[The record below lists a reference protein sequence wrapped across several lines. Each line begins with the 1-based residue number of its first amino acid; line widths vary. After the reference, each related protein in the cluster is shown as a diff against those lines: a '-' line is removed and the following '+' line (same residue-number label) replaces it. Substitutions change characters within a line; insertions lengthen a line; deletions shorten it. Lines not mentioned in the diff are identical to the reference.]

1 MFGNKNISKK
11 RGFTP
16 LENHKTKA
24 SSFFSFL
31 QCKSLSA
38 GSCDRRNFLTGFTLI
53 ELLVVIS
60 IIGLLSSVVLASLNN
75 ARAKARDTRRI
86 QDFKQ
91 ISTALYLY
99 YDKYGTVPVY
109 NNSNSPGS
117 HQIKFEKM
125 ATDLVNAG
133 FLAQIPT
140 SPTGSTYQYY
150 YYGGSTVGGILVT
163 TLESIQNT
171 TVPPYGS
178 CRPFTNNWCSST
190 IASKYYCLCNVDN

>member
-1 MFGNKNISKK
+1 MLRKVCIWTNPLMFYLKNE
-11 RGFTP
+11 TP

-24 SSFFSFL
+24 NSFFSFF

-99 YDKYGTVPVY
+99 Y
-109 NNSNSPGS
+109 
-117 HQIKFEKM
+117 
-125 ATDLVNAG
+125 
-133 FLAQIPT
+133 
-140 SPTGSTYQYY
+140 
-150 YYGGSTVGGILVT
+150 YYGVSTVGGILVT